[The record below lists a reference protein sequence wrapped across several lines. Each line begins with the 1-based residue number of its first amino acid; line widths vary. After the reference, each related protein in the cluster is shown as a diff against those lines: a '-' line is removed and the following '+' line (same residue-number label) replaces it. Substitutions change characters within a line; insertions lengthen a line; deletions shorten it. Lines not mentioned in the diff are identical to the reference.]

1 MLFLS
6 IERKRPIMQKRSDVE
21 QRAWNLMT
29 KSIGIYNCS
38 FGDVVKSFIIGIM
51 FGFALLLACKATAGP
66 AEHKFKSPS
75 FNGQNTSSHYLT
87 IENQES
93 TRKRQNAQDAE
104 DAIRDAEREAEN
116 TTLARFLRNFESR
129 VYSTL
134 SRQLVES
141 MFGENPS
148 STGTFELD
156 GVGIS
161 YVNNGDFVEL
171 TITDENGV
179 TTVVSIPV
187 GDFGI

>member
-1 MLFLS
+1 MLKNKYPKTDYIWS
-6 IERKRPIMQKRSDVE
+6 TSDLI
-21 QRAWNLMT
+21 R
-29 KSIGIYNCS
+29 
-38 FGDVVKSFIIGIM
+38 SFIFGLIFGILILN
-51 FGFALLLACKATAGP
+51 AHSAVAGP

-148 STGTFELD
+148 STGAFELD